1 MQQTLLDEDVRCN
14 AYLPPTTRIVVLNKV
29 REVFLATHF
38 QSIVTKDGSGLV
50 VMFNGVFG
58 DRAAQSAGA
67 SSAGAVRDGDIV
79 VSSQDRVWLE
89 RGAGKRRL
97 RTRASFPRCSFPM
110 EDGCACVRRV
120 GHGR

>member
-1 MQQTLLDEDVRCN
+1 MQQTLLDEDARCN
-14 AYLPPTTRIVVLNKV
+14 AYLPPTTRLVVLNTV

-67 SSAGAVRDGDIV
+67 SSAGSVGDGDIV
-79 VSSQDRVWLE
+79 VSSQDRVGL
-89 RGAGKRRL
+89 GAGAGRRHL
-97 RTRASFPRCSFPM
+97 RARSSFPRCSFPV
-110 EDGCACVRRV
+110 EDERVLCVT
-120 GHGR
+120 GWP